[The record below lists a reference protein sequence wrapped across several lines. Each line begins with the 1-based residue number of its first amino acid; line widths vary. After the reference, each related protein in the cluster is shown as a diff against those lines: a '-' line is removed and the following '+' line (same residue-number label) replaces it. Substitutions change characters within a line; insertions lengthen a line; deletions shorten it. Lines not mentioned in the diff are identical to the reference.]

1 MNDTELERY
10 SRHILLNEFDIAG
23 QEKLKRA
30 TVLIVG
36 CGGLANACTP
46 ILASAGLGHLIVCD
60 GDTIESSNLQRQTS
74 FTEAD
79 IGLSKAEVLKIYLQA
94 RNHLIQISSVNQYID
109 EDLLKHYLP
118 KCDAVIDCSDNSQTR
133 HLINRMAVQHR
144 IPLIS
149 ASVIQFSGQLAVFDS
164 RNSQSPCYA
173 CLFPQ
178 PQTQENTCTKNGVFS
193 PLVHIIG
200 AAQAAEAMKI
210 IGNLGTSSLGKIIHF
225 EGLNFET
232 VAFALER
239 HNDCP
244 VCQSQF

>member
-36 CGGLANACTP
+36 CGGLANACAP

-79 IGLSKAEVLKIYLQA
+79 IGLSKAEVLKAYLQA
-94 RNHLIQISSVNQYID
+94 RNSLIQISSVNQYID

-133 HLINRMAVQHR
+133 HLVNRMAVQHR

-164 RNSQSPCYA
+164 RKPQSPCYA

>member
-23 QEKLKRA
+23 QEKLKHT

-36 CGGLANACTP
+36 CGGLANACAP

-79 IGLSKAEVLKIYLQA
+79 IGLSKAEVLKTYLQA
-94 RNHLIQISSVNQYID
+94 RNHLIQISSVNRYVD

-133 HLINRMAVQHR
+133 HLVNRMAVQHR

-164 RNSQSPCYA
+164 RDSECPCYA

-178 PQTQENTCTKNGVFS
+178 EIHQENTCTKNGVYA

-200 AAQAAEAMKI
+200 AAQAAETIKI
-210 IGNLGTSSLGKIIHF
+210 ICEIGSTSLGKVVHF
-225 EGLNFET
+225 EGLDFEAISFLIEKNMT
-232 VAFALER
+232 
-239 HNDCP
+239 CTI
-244 VCQSQF
+244 CQ

>member
-1 MNDTELERY
+1 MNDTELKRY
-10 SRHILLNEFDIAG
+10 SRHILLNEFDITG
-23 QEKLKRA
+23 QEKLKHA

-36 CGGLANACTP
+36 CGGLANACAP

-79 IGLSKAEVLKIYLQA
+79 IGLSKAEVLKTYLQA
-94 RNHLIQISSVNQYID
+94 RNHLIQISSVNRYVD

-200 AAQAAEAMKI
+200 ATQAAETIKI
-210 IGNLGTSSLGKIIHF
+210 ICEIGSTSLGKVVHF
-225 EGLNFET
+225 EGLNFEIN
-232 VAFALER
+232 AFIIEKHINCL
-239 HNDCP
+239 
-244 VCQSQF
+244 VCYPSL

>member
-10 SRHILLNEFDIAG
+10 SRHILLNEFDITG
-23 QEKLKRA
+23 QEKLKHA
-30 TVLIVG
+30 TVFIVG
-36 CGGLANACTP
+36 CGGLANACAP

-79 IGLSKAEVLKIYLQA
+79 IGLSKAEVLKTYLQA
-94 RNHLIQISSVNQYID
+94 RNSLIQISSVNQYID

-164 RNSQSPCYA
+164 RNSQSSCYA

-210 IGNLGTSSLGKIIHF
+210 IGNLGTSSLGKIVHF

-232 VAFALER
+232 VVFALDR
-239 HNDCP
+239 RNDCP

>member
-23 QEKLKRA
+23 QEKLKHA

-36 CGGLANACTP
+36 CGGLANACAP
-46 ILASAGLGHLIVCD
+46 ILACAGLGHLIVCD

-74 FTEAD
+74 FTQAD
-79 IGLSKAEVLKIYLQA
+79 IGLNKAEVLKAYLQA
-94 RNHLIQISSVNQYID
+94 RNHLIQISSVNRYVD

-133 HLINRMAVQHR
+133 HLVNRMAVQHR

-164 RNSQSPCYA
+164 RDSECPCYA

-178 PQTQENTCTKNGVFS
+178 EIHQENTCTKNGVYA

-200 AAQAAEAMKI
+200 AAQAAETIKI
-210 IGNLGTSSLGKIIHF
+210 ICEIGSTSLGKVVHF
-225 EGLNFET
+225 EGLDFEAISFLIEKNMT
-232 VAFALER
+232 
-239 HNDCP
+239 CTI
-244 VCQSQF
+244 CQ